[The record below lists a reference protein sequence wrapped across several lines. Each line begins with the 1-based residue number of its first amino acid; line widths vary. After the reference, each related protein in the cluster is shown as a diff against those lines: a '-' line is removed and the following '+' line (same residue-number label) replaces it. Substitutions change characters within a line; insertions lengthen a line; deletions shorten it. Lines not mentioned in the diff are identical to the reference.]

1 MSQLPRLPRPTRRA
15 FLVAHVTVS
24 VGWLGISLCLLT
36 LAIAGA
42 REPDALARTA
52 YTAMA
57 LFADWLLLPVALLSL
72 TTGLVLSLG
81 TKWGLA
87 RHRWVWVKFW
97 LTLLATGL
105 TVFAF
110 KPGADEAAALVAAG
124 EPVPSTDLLFP
135 PAVSL
140 SLYAFMTAVS
150 VLKPWGLTRR
160 GRRLRDA
167 ARTGKTAAGRPRAAG
182 ARTGGATASPVRA
195 MAGGTDGEPSAEGP
209 AAVSSLRDVPRDRL
223 TGPNGSRSHAG

>member
-42 REPDALARTA
+42 LEPDDLALTA

-81 TKWGLA
+81 TQWGLA

-97 LTLLATGL
+97 LTLAATGL

-110 KPGADEAAALVAAG
+110 KPDADEAATLVAAG
-124 EPVPSTDLLFP
+124 DPVPSTDLLFP

-140 SLYAFMTAVS
+140 SLYAFLTAVS

-160 GRRLRDA
+160 GRRLRDT
-167 ARTGKTAAGRPRAAG
+167 RTGRAAAGKAASGRPRA
-182 ARTGGATASPVRA
+182 GGPRMGEAAAASVRPVA
-195 MAGGTDGEPSAEGP
+195 DSTDGEGPAEGQP
-209 AAVSSLRDVPRDRL
+209 
-223 TGPNGSRSHAG
+223 RSHSPATG